1 MVETFAALA
10 EPNRLRI
17 VGLLRGGPRS
27 VGDISERLTIRQP
40 QVSKH
45 LHTLKAAGLVDVEA
59 RAQSRVYAL
68 RAKPLRQMH
77 DWLEKYRTLW
87 DARFAE
93 LDELLVELQGKKE
106 KSHGRKKRQ

>member
-17 VGLLRGGPRS
+17 VELLRGGPRA
-27 VGDISERLTIRQP
+27 VGEIGERLEIAQP

-45 LHTLKAAGLVDVEA
+45 LRVLKAAGLVDVQP
-59 RAQSRVYAL
+59 RAQQRLYAL
-68 RAKPLRQMH
+68 RAKPLRQLH
-77 DWLEKYRTLW
+77 DWLERYRRLW

-93 LDELLVELQGKKE
+93 LDELVSELKE
-106 KSHGRKKRQ
+106 KEKGHGRQKRE